1 MIGVIIITPTGEPAS
16 KTVIGKITAAMRDT
30 YGITD
35 QFLIKQDD
43 RINDPL
49 ILAATL
55 EADPTQAVVLVIG
68 EEFMPLYDK
77 AAMEYEII
85 PLLHYKKDRPSFETL
100 AQYILP
106 ILQKSIAKAQAE
118 KKTNE

>member
-1 MIGVIIITPTGEPAS
+1 MVGVLIITPTGEPAS
-16 KTVIGKITAAMRDT
+16 KTVISKITAAMRDT

-35 QFLIKQDD
+35 EFLIKQDD

-77 AAMEYEII
+77 TAMETEIVPMLREYRNHKSFEI
-85 PLLHYKKDRPSFETL
+85 LASYLVPLLR
-100 AQYILP
+100 
-106 ILQKSIAKAQAE
+106 KSVE
-118 KKTNE
+118 KVEREANK